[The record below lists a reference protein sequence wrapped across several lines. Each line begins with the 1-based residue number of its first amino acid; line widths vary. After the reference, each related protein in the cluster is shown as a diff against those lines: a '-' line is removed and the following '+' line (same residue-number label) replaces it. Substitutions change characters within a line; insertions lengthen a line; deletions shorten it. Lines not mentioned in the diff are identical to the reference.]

1 MTDAAG
7 GKILEAKL
15 TSREQ
20 LREHAWKRLNELR
33 FVLLTTRDGSGRL
46 ESRPMTLQQSE
57 FDSTLWF
64 FASKA
69 SAFVTELHDQP
80 HVNVSSM
87 DARDRFFL
95 SIGGRATVISDA
107 QRARELWNVAN
118 EAWFPGGPD
127 DPDLA
132 LLRVDVESA
141 ELWESESNR
150 MIEFFKIVRA
160 AASGT
165 SPANVGRHAVIN
177 P

>member
-7 GKILEAKL
+7 GKTLEAKI
-15 TSREQ
+15 TSREE

-33 FVLLTTRDGSGRL
+33 FVLLTTRDSSGRL
-46 ESRPMTLQQSE
+46 DSRPMTLQQTE

-64 FASKA
+64 FASQS
-69 SAFVTELHDQP
+69 SALVADLHDQP
-80 HVNVSSM
+80 DVNVSCM
-87 DARDRFFL
+87 DARDRFFV
-95 SIGGRATVISDA
+95 SIGGRATVISDP
-107 QRARELWNVAN
+107 QRARDLWNVAN

-141 ELWESESNR
+141 ELWQSETNR
-150 MIEFFKIVRA
+150 MVEFFRIVRA
-160 AASGT
+160 AASGRP
-165 SPANVGRHAVIN
+165 PANVGRHTVIN

>member
-1 MTDAAG
+1 MTDVTG
-7 GKILEAKL
+7 GETLEAKI

-33 FVLLTTRDGSGRL
+33 FVLLATRDASGRL
-46 ESRPMTLQQSE
+46 ESRPMTLQQTD

-64 FASKA
+64 FASQS
-69 SAFVTELHDQP
+69 SAFVAELHDQP
-80 HVNVSSM
+80 TVNVSCM
-87 DARDRFFL
+87 DARDRFFV
-95 SIGGRATVISDA
+95 SISGRATVIVDS
-107 QRARELWNVAN
+107 QRARDLWSVVN

-132 LLRVDVESA
+132 LLRVDVENA
-141 ELWESESNR
+141 EIWQSESNR
-150 MIEFFKIVRA
+150 MVEFIKIVRA

-165 SPANVGRHAVIN
+165 SPANVGRHTVIN